1 MTYDSFG
8 IGYQV
13 AMDIHLNKPV
23 LLLIKNSKVDKMLQ
37 GLADNNMVILK
48 NYSEKA
54 LNAIIEDFLKL
65 NDISS

>member
-54 LNAIIEDFLKL
+54 LNAIIEDFFKAK
-65 NDISS
+65 

>member
-13 AMDIHLNKPV
+13 AMAIHLNKPV

-54 LNAIIEDFLKL
+54 LNAIIEDFMDKKPCF
-65 NDISS
+65 